1 MRDTPRLIGAT
12 IDLSARDGSPESAA
26 GKSTASGSEGA
37 AVTRLDA
44 LLFGESQGRILI
56 SVAALDA
63 VKVLAQAKILGLSA
77 TRIGVAGG
85 ETLQIKTAAGLL
97 SWDLRDL
104 HDLWW
109 NAIARAMREA

>member
-1 MRDTPRLIGAT
+1 
-12 IDLSARDGSPESAA
+12 
-26 GKSTASGSEGA
+26 
-37 AVTRLDA
+37 LDA

-77 TRIGVAGG
+77 TRIGAVGG

-97 SWDLRDL
+97 SWDLREL

-109 NAIARAMREA
+109 HAIARAMRES